1 MSANHGSTPAAWAGT
16 GIVMIGFMIGGLGLV
31 VGSMPM
37 FWVGV
42 ACAPL
47 GIVVGFVMAKMG
59 LGGEPAQDR

>member
-16 GIVMIGFMIGGLGLV
+16 GIVMIGFLIGGLGLV
-31 VGSMPM
+31 VGSMAM

-47 GIVVGFVMAKMG
+47 GIVVGYVMAKMG